1 MVEFA
6 RWSDTILISGE
17 KSNRDRDNYSYIN
30 VLFDKNDPQHWLIQ
44 NILKNVYYIIDPAS
58 IYYM

>member
-6 RWSDTILISGE
+6 RWTNTILISGE

-30 VLFDKNDPQHWLIQ
+30 VLFDKKDPQHWLIQ